1 MPGAVNIFT
10 ARVETVPGTWTA
22 PANATDAF
30 TVLNL
35 RIRPFNSTPIR
46 REVDLP
52 FPGARPSAP
61 SAIHRGI
68 SFDFEMSGSGTPA
81 TAVSWAT
88 ILRAAMF
95 GAAVPGAGEV
105 AYPLTGTGDGASL
118 SAVATKGPFSHETR
132 MLRGTLTFTF
142 TEKQLP
148 RGSFEGLGLLRTAG
162 VIQTPA
168 NLAGLVL
175 PPYPAPVEVNLENTL
190 IQLDSFTLG
199 VREAV
204 IELGMKTQLFST
216 TGERSIVFG
225 KDQDGDRRAV
235 RFRVV
240 FELPDLAAKNY
251 ATAIGAGTQLA
262 FTIVHGNVAGNIIE
276 IGTAP
281 GAPSALIESFEIDEQ
296 DNRTFATMAGVMV
309 PSGAGNNELRLVT
322 K

>member
-1 MPGAVNIFT
+1 MPGALNVFT
-10 ARVETVPGTWTA
+10 AKVEVPPGTWTA
-22 PANATDAF
+22 PANATDGF
-30 TVLNL
+30 TVKNL

-52 FPGARPSAP
+52 FAGARPSAP
-61 SAIHRGI
+61 SAVHRGI
-68 SFDFEMSGSGTPA
+68 TFDFELSGSGTPTVPVA
-81 TAVSWAT
+81 WAT

-95 GAAVPGAGEV
+95 GAPVPAAGQV
-105 AYPLTGTGDGASL
+105 AYPLTSSGDGDSL
-118 SAVATKGPFSHETR
+118 SAIPVKGPFAHETR

-148 RGSFEGLGLLRTAG
+148 NASFDGLGLLRQAG

-168 NLAGLVL
+168 NLTGLVL
-175 PPYPAPVEVNLENTL
+175 PAYPAPVEVNLENTL
-190 IQLDSFTLG
+190 IRLDGFTLG

-204 IELGMKTQLFST
+204 IEMGMKTQLFST

-251 ATAIGAGTQLA
+251 ATAIGAGTLLS
-262 FTIVHGNVAGNIIE
+262 FTIVHGTVAGNIIE
-276 IGTAP
+276 LGTVT
-281 GAPSALIESFEIDEQ
+281 GTPSALIENFEIDEQ
-296 DNRTFATMAGVMV
+296 DNRTFATMSGVMV
-309 PSGAGNNELRLVT
+309 PSGAGNNELQLVT